1 MKRPLDSSKLS
12 FSAPRDESKLSSA
25 RLSEKTFNKKRFWLI
40 VAILALIEAVIL
52 CLALQWKYIF
62 PSREVSDLYTRYE
75 NVDGVAASFI
85 KDYKVNDTVFVD
97 VTLLEAQT
105 DSAWTIL
112 QTDFDVPIIPE
123 EYRELVAS
131 SNSVDFWLASKDN
144 PKDRTDTII
153 SHNDI
158 IVMSRQMQ
166 TICIC
171 HIENKHQA
179 IAIMNRETHDLK
191 TSKKFRQ

>member
-1 MKRPLDSSKLS
+1 MKRPLDSSRPS

-40 VAILALIEAVIL
+40 VAILVLVEAAIL

-62 PSREVSDLYTRYE
+62 PSKDVSDLYTRYE
-75 NVDGVAASFI
+75 NVDGVEASFI

-105 DSAWTIL
+105 DSAWTML
-112 QTDFDVPIIPE
+112 QTDFNVPIIPE

-144 PKDRTDTII
+144 PKDRTDTIK

-158 IVMSRQMQ
+158 IVMSRQML

-179 IAIMNRETHDLK
+179 IAIMNKETHDLK
-191 TSKKFRQ
+191 TSKTIKK

>member
-1 MKRPLDSSKLS
+1 MRNTWPITILICLLILGGGAVLLLKPQVVPYEQCSDVYRKY
-12 FSAPRDESKLSSA
+12 AQTES
-25 RLSEKTFNKKRFWLI
+25 
-40 VAILALIEAVIL
+40 
-52 CLALQWKYIF
+52 
-62 PSREVSDLYTRYE
+62 
-75 NVDGVAASFI
+75 VDATFI
-85 KDYKVNDTVFVD
+85 KDYKVNDSVFVD
-97 VTLLEAQT
+97 VTMLEAKT

-112 QTDFDVPIIPE
+112 QTDFNVPIIPE

-144 PKDRTDTII
+144 PKDRKDTII

-179 IAIMNRETHDLK
+179 IAIINRETHDL
-191 TSKKFRQ
+191 

>member
-1 MKRPLDSSKLS
+1 MKR
-12 FSAPRDESKLSSA
+12 A
-25 RLSEKTFNKKRFWLI
+25 WLI
-40 VAILALIEAVIL
+40 TIIICLVIL
-52 CLALQWKYIF
+52 GGGAVVLLLPQVVPFDQC
-62 PSREVSDLYTRYE
+62 SDVYKRYADM
-75 NVDGVAASFI
+75 DGVDATFI
-85 KDYKVNDTVFVD
+85 KDYKVNDTVRVD

-112 QTDFDVPIIPE
+112 QTDFNVPILPE

-153 SHNDI
+153 IHNDI

-171 HIENKHQA
+171 HIENKRQSD
-179 IAIMNRETHDLK
+179 AIMDSKTHELSTTQK
-191 TSKKFRQ
+191 N

>member
-1 MKRPLDSSKLS
+1 MKR
-12 FSAPRDESKLSSA
+12 A
-25 RLSEKTFNKKRFWLI
+25 WLI
-40 VAILALIEAVIL
+40 TIIICLVIL
-52 CLALQWKYIF
+52 GGGAAVLLLPQVVPFDQC
-62 PSREVSDLYTRYE
+62 SDVYKRYADM
-75 NVDGVAASFI
+75 DGIDATFI
-85 KDYKVNDTVFVD
+85 KDYKVNDTVRVD

-112 QTDFDVPIIPE
+112 QTDFNVPILPE

-171 HIENKHQA
+171 HIENKRQSD
-179 IAIMNRETHDLK
+179 AIMDSKTHELSTTQK
-191 TSKKFRQ
+191 N

>member
-1 MKRPLDSSKLS
+1 MKR
-12 FSAPRDESKLSSA
+12 A
-25 RLSEKTFNKKRFWLI
+25 WLI
-40 VAILALIEAVIL
+40 TIIICLVIL
-52 CLALQWKYIF
+52 GGGAAVLLLPQVVPFDQC
-62 PSREVSDLYTRYE
+62 SDMYKRYAKM
-75 NVDGVAASFI
+75 DGVDASFI
-85 KDYKVNDTVFVD
+85 KDYKVNDTVRVD

-112 QTDFDVPIIPE
+112 QTDFNVPILPE

-171 HIENKHQA
+171 HIENKRQSD
-179 IAIMNRETHDLK
+179 AIMDSKTHELSTTQK
-191 TSKKFRQ
+191 N

>member
-1 MKRPLDSSKLS
+1 MKRS
-12 FSAPRDESKLSSA
+12 
-25 RLSEKTFNKKRFWLI
+25 WLI
-40 VAILALIEAVIL
+40 TILFCLLLLGGGGAVL
-52 CLALQWKYIF
+52 LLPQVVPFSQC
-62 PSREVSDLYTRYE
+62 SDVYKRYAKM
-75 NVDGVAASFI
+75 DGVDASFI
-85 KDYKVNDTVFVD
+85 KDYKVNDTVKVN

-112 QTDFDVPIIPE
+112 QTDFNVPIIPE

-171 HIENKHQA
+171 HIENKRQSD
-179 IAIMNRETHDLK
+179 AIMDSKTHELSTTQK
-191 TSKKFRQ
+191 N

>member
-1 MKRPLDSSKLS
+1 MKRS
-12 FSAPRDESKLSSA
+12 
-25 RLSEKTFNKKRFWLI
+25 WLI
-40 VAILALIEAVIL
+40 TIFICLLLLGGGGAVL
-52 CLALQWKYIF
+52 LLPQVVPFDQC
-62 PSREVSDLYTRYE
+62 SDVYKRYADM
-75 NVDGVAASFI
+75 DGVDATFI
-85 KDYKVNDTVFVD
+85 KDYKVNDSVYVN
-97 VTLLEAQT
+97 VTLLEAHT

-112 QTDFDVPIIPE
+112 QTDFNVPIIPE

-171 HIENKHQA
+171 HIENRHQSD
-179 IAIMNRETHDLK
+179 AIMDSKTHELSTTQK
-191 TSKKFRQ
+191 N

>member
-1 MKRPLDSSKLS
+1 MNTQRLIDKLTS
-12 FSAPRDESKLSSA
+12 WPVTLTVC
-25 RLSEKTFNKKRFWLI
+25 LLI
-40 VAILALIEAVIL
+40 VLGTLTVKL
-52 CLALQWKYIF
+52 WPRTVPFDQC
-62 PSREVSDLYTRYE
+62 S
-75 NVDGVAASFI
+75 VAYQTYANQPGIRAAFI
-85 KDYKVNDTVFVD
+85 KDYRINDTVKVN

-112 QTDFDVPIIPE
+112 QTDFNVPIIPE

-171 HIENKHQA
+171 HIENKRQSD
-179 IAIMNRETHDLK
+179 AIMDSKTHELSTTQK
-191 TSKKFRQ
+191 N

>member
-1 MKRPLDSSKLS
+1 MKRSWFITILFCLLLLGSGGAVLILPQVVP
-12 FSAPRDESKLSSA
+12 FSQCSDVY
-25 RLSEKTFNKKRFWLI
+25 KRY
-40 VAILALIEAVIL
+40 A
-52 CLALQWKYIF
+52 KM
-62 PSREVSDLYTRYE
+62 
-75 NVDGVAASFI
+75 DGVDATFL

-97 VTLLEAQT
+97 VTLLEAKT

-112 QTDFDVPIIPE
+112 QTDFNVPIIPE

-153 SHNDI
+153 IHNDI

-171 HIENKHQA
+171 HIENKRQSD
-179 IAIMNRETHDLK
+179 AIMDSKTHELSTTQK
-191 TSKKFRQ
+191 N

>member
-1 MKRPLDSSKLS
+1 MNTQKLI
-12 FSAPRDESKLSSA
+12 DKLTSWPVT
-25 RLSEKTFNKKRFWLI
+25 LTVCLLI
-40 VAILALIEAVIL
+40 VLGTLTVKL
-52 CLALQWKYIF
+52 WPRTVPFDQC
-62 PSREVSDLYTRYE
+62 S
-75 NVDGVAASFI
+75 VAYQTYASQPGIRAAFI
-85 KDYKVNDTVFVD
+85 KDYRINDTVRVD

-105 DSAWTIL
+105 DSAWTML
-112 QTDFDVPIIPE
+112 QTNFNVPIIPE
-123 EYRELVAS
+123 EYRELVAC

-158 IVMSRQMQ
+158 IVMSRQML

-179 IAIMNRETHDLK
+179 IAIMNKETHDLK
-191 TSKKFRQ
+191 TSKTIKK

>member
-1 MKRPLDSSKLS
+1 MKRS
-12 FSAPRDESKLSSA
+12 
-25 RLSEKTFNKKRFWLI
+25 WLI
-40 VAILALIEAVIL
+40 TILVCLLILGGGGAVL
-52 CLALQWKYIF
+52 LLPQVVPFDQC
-62 PSREVSDLYTRYE
+62 SDVYKRYADM
-75 NVDGVAASFI
+75 DGVDATFI
-85 KDYKVNDTVFVD
+85 KDYKVNDTVRVD

-112 QTDFDVPIIPE
+112 QTDFNVPIIPE

-171 HIENKHQA
+171 HIENRHQSD
-179 IAIMNRETHDLK
+179 AIMDSKTHELSTTQK
-191 TSKKFRQ
+191 N